1 MPTAAEPE
9 GDVLLVTSPYAGT
22 RLSGPQHIAISSYWF
37 ASNVLWG
44 AMLLIILPSQVEAIA
59 SHFLGVL
66 PRALANNPDWYTRWS
81 YEITTDKGKALGI
94 IGSAV
99 AIVSLLVPLIAGA
112 VSDRCMARWGRRRPF
127 MAAGSAL
134 SIGALLLMYFAGQAM
149 LMWWFMAA
157 YCLMAT
163 GNNIAT
169 AAYSGVIPD
178 LVPED
183 QRGIASGYMAMM
195 SQVGT
200 LVGAFAAG
208 FIGSKHLLGAYLLII
223 FCIAAFTLLTM
234 LGIQENPLVGK
245 PAKLRWGAYAKSLWI
260 DPRKYPDF
268 AWVWIT
274 RFLVMLGFYAVEP
287 FIRYYLHDVIGI
299 ADPDKTAAILLAVI
313 LVGATFSG
321 MYGGYLSERIGRKKV
336 VYVSNVVI
344 AVMCL
349 LLILCR
355 TLPQALT
362 VGVLFGLGYGAYVS
376 VDWALGTDVL
386 PSKRD
391 AGKDM
396 AVWHIS
402 MTLPQSITPLI
413 AGYFLLGAFGS
424 STFKAASGE
433 MTRSYPA
440 SGYALVFGMAALF
453 FLLGA
458 VFLRNVKKAR

>member
-1 MPTAAEPE
+1 MPTSETPHEDAIQ
-9 GDVLLVTSPYAGT
+9 VTSPYAGT
-22 RLSGPQHIAISSYWF
+22 RLSVLQHLALSSYWF

-44 AMLLIILPSQVEAIA
+44 AMLVIILPSQVESIA
-59 SHFLGVL
+59 GHYLGVL
-66 PRALANNPDWYTRWS
+66 PKSLAGASWYSHWA

-112 VSDRCMARWGRRRPF
+112 VSDRCMAKWGRRRPF
-127 MAAGSAL
+127 MAVGSLL
-134 SIGALLLMYFAGQAM
+134 SIVALLLMYLAGHAM

-208 FIGSKHLLGAYLLII
+208 FIGSDHLLSSYLFII
-223 FCIAAFTLLTM
+223 AFIAFFTLLT
-234 LGIQENPLVGK
+234 LVGIREHPLAGK
-245 PAKLRWGAYAKSLWI
+245 PEQLRWGAYAKSLWI

-274 RFLVMLGFYAVEP
+274 RFLVMLGFYSVEP
-287 FIRYYLHDVIGI
+287 FIRYYLHDVVGI
-299 ADPDKTAAILLAVI
+299 ANPDKTAAILLAVI

-321 MYGGYLSERIGRKKV
+321 MFGGYISERVGRKKV
-336 VYVSNVVI
+336 VYASNMVI
-344 AVMCL
+344 AVMCV
-349 LLILCR
+349 LLIFCR
-355 TLPQALT
+355 TLPEALA

-386 PSKRD
+386 PSKKGRGEGHGRVAHLDDVAAIHHSTHRRLLLAGCFRVDDFSGSKRRD
-391 AGKDM
+391 G
-396 AVWHIS
+396 
-402 MTLPQSITPLI
+402 P
-413 AGYFLLGAFGS
+413 
-424 STFKAASGE
+424 
-433 MTRSYPA
+433 
-440 SGYALVFGMAALF
+440 
-453 FLLGA
+453 
-458 VFLRNVKKAR
+458 

>member
-1 MPTAAEPE
+1 M
-9 GDVLLVTSPYAGT
+9 
-22 RLSGPQHIAISSYWF
+22 
-37 ASNVLWG
+37 
-44 AMLLIILPSQVEAIA
+44 
-59 SHFLGVL
+59 
-66 PRALANNPDWYTRWS
+66 
-81 YEITTDKGKALGI
+81 
-94 IGSAV
+94 

-127 MAAGSAL
+127 MAVGSLL
-134 SIGALLLMYFAGQAM
+134 SLVALLLMYFAGQAM
-149 LMWWFMAA
+149 LLWWFMAA

-208 FIGSKHLLGAYLLII
+208 FMAASNLLGAYLLII
-223 FCIAAFTLLTM
+223 ACIALFTFLT
-234 LGIQENPLVGK
+234 LVGIK
-245 PAKLRWGAYAKSLWI
+245 EHPLAVAPPPLRWSAYAKSLWI

-274 RFLVMLGFYAVEP
+274 RFLVMLGFYSVEP

-299 ADPDKTAAILLAVI
+299 ANPDKTAAILLAVI

-321 MYGGYLSERIGRKKV
+321 MYGGIISERIGRKKV

-344 AVMCL
+344 AAMCL

-355 TLPQALT
+355 TLPQALI
-362 VGVLFGLGYGAYVS
+362 VGVLFGLGYGAYIS

-386 PSKRD
+386 PTKRD
-391 AGKDM
+391 SGKDM

-402 MTLPQSITPLI
+402 MTLPQAITPLI

-424 STFKAASGE
+424 STYRSGGE
-433 MTRSYPA
+433 MVRSYPHG
-440 SGYALVFGMAALF
+440 GYALVFAMAALF
-453 FLLGA
+453 FVLGA
-458 VFLRNVKKAR
+458 VFLRNVKKAT

>member
-1 MPTAAEPE
+1 M
-9 GDVLLVTSPYAGT
+9 
-22 RLSGPQHIAISSYWF
+22 
-37 ASNVLWG
+37 
-44 AMLLIILPSQVEAIA
+44 
-59 SHFLGVL
+59 
-66 PRALANNPDWYTRWS
+66 
-81 YEITTDKGKALGI
+81 
-94 IGSAV
+94 AV
-99 AIVSLLVPLIAGA
+99 GSLL
-112 VSDRCMARWGRRRPF
+112 
-127 MAAGSAL
+127 
-134 SIGALLLMYFAGQAM
+134 SIVALLLMYLAGHAM

-208 FIGSKHLLGAYLLII
+208 FIGSDHLLSSYLFII
-223 FCIAAFTLLTM
+223 AFIAFFTLLT
-234 LGIQENPLVGK
+234 LVGIREHPLAGK
-245 PAKLRWGAYAKSLWI
+245 PEQLRWGAYAKSLWI

-274 RFLVMLGFYAVEP
+274 RFLVMLGFYSVEP
-287 FIRYYLHDVIGI
+287 FIRYYLHDVVGI
-299 ADPDKTAAILLAVI
+299 ANPDKTAAILLAVI

-321 MYGGYLSERIGRKKV
+321 MFGGYISERVGRKKV
-336 VYVSNVVI
+336 VYASNMVI
-344 AVMCL
+344 AVMCV
-349 LLILCR
+349 LLIFCR
-355 TLPQALT
+355 TLPEALA

-424 STFKAASGE
+424 TTFREASGE
-433 MTRSYPA
+433 MGRSYPHG
-440 SGYALVFGMAALF
+440 GYALVFGMAAIF
-453 FLLGA
+453 FVLGA